1 MDNDSE
7 IYVGFTKEELYIL
20 KEALYQI
27 IKSDK
32 VSYTKKRRVKDI
44 FYYIDGEMIANFKS

>member
-32 VSYTKKRRVKDI
+32 VSYAKKRRVKDI
-44 FYYIDGEMIANFKS
+44 FYYIDGEMIANFKN